1 MEAGG
6 ERRDDH
12 GRPITSTREIK
23 ADLTVMRITGQEHA
37 GRPEGPIGVE
47 DRNEGL
53 AALLMRNLHPA
64 SRDRLAWAHG
74 RTRGR
79 KAETDEAGD
88 ELVLGPETLQA
99 NGVQLVQVPAAPRIP
114 DAALGHQ
121 EILAGAQHGYTR
133 GAKEDDMHHAGAQDI
148 VRRGVERVG
157 ARPLSDAI
165 QPSHIIV

>member
-1 MEAGG
+1 MIMGIA
-6 ERRDDH
+6 
-12 GRPITSTREIK
+12 
-23 ADLTVMRITGQEHA
+23 GQEHA
-37 GRPEGPIGVE
+37 GCPEGPISVK
-47 DRNEGL
+47 DRDEGL
-53 AALLMRNLHPA
+53 AALLMRDLHPT
-64 SRDRLAWAHG
+64 SPDRLAWVHG
-74 RTRGR
+74 RAHGR
-79 KAETDEAGD
+79 KAETHEPGH
-88 ELVLGPETLQA
+88 EFVLGPETLQA
-99 NGVQLVQVPAAPRIP
+99 NGIQSVQVAATPRIP